1 MDAWQEKGLRGVG
14 EPREITLDAHLLAT
28 PLDEV
33 GDVVPGLES
42 ARLGSL
48 ITGNSGTGQ
57 RKPLGLGR
65 CLSQEGQGSL
75 SDGVGM
81 LAQHQACLQHLQ
93 EVGCTDFQSVEI
105 PKPLGQVLLH
115 GF

>member
-1 MDAWQEKGLRGVG
+1 MGEHRG
-14 EPREITLDAHLLAT
+14 ITLDAHLLAT
-28 PLDEV
+28 PMDEV

-48 ITGNSGTGQ
+48 IIGNPGPGQ
-57 RKPLGLGR
+57 RKPLGLVR
-65 CLSQEGQGSL
+65 CLSQEGQGGL

-93 EVGCTDFQSVEI
+93 EVGCADVHSVEI